1 MTTDF
6 RALCAELLCSLEQ
19 YPVKPPKDRDLID
32 RARAALAHPEPEGPS
47 NEELLG
53 LDELKAAWNSQA
65 DAFNSWDEL
74 GVDEII
80 WFAQQQAL
88 ARFARTILVL
98 PEPQGATDEE
108 LLESAAKALG
118 YKSIHSNE
126 TCLTAEAG
134 ELLAFARAVL
144 ARWGRPAIEPVPV
157 AERLPGPED
166 CDADGRCW
174 WWYPPRRSC
183 YGYWQHEDEATERED
198 DESPV
203 AWLPHH
209 ALPVPQQEVK

>member
-1 MTTDF
+1 MTTPH
-6 RALCAELLCSLEQ
+6 RATPEQWAMLEEQ
-19 YPVKPPKDRDLID
+19 S
-32 RARAALAHPEPEGPS
+32 APEYDS
-47 NEELLG
+47 
-53 LDELKAAWNSQA
+53 
-65 DAFNSWDEL
+65 
-74 GVDEII
+74 
-80 WFAQQQAL
+80 
-88 ARFARTILVL
+88 TILELRSRIEKLEASTACPYIVTSDEGTSYCRL
-98 PEPQGATDEE
+98 AERVAAPTTAEAQPEPQGPTEAELKTFACEWWRSFGFAKDKATCTWVIDQVAPE
-108 LLESAAKALG
+108 
-118 YKSIHSNE
+118 H
-126 TCLTAEAG
+126 
-134 ELLAFARAVL
+134 FADFSRDVL
-144 ARWGRPAIEPVPV
+144 QRWHRPAIEPVPV